1 MPHIEYSFPPTDT
14 SASISRYDKD
24 TTFPVDLIKSTSYRG
39 AKADEGTLEVWVNS
53 DDWSFCTPFEGVMLE
68 VGGEGL
74 PGTCETTRYRTKIHT
89 ILTWEQVR
97 TLHAFLGYLLTQEPD
112 LHLSEEDRKAAAE
125 NPD

>member
-1 MPHIEYSFPPTDT
+1 MPHIEYSFPPTDVT
-14 SASISRYDKD
+14 ASILHSAGPTHIRS
-24 TTFPVDLIKSTSYRG
+24 DLVKSASYRG

-74 PGTCETTRYRTKIHT
+74 PGTCEASRYHTTIHT

-112 LHLSEEDRKAAAE
+112 LHLSEEDRKAVAE